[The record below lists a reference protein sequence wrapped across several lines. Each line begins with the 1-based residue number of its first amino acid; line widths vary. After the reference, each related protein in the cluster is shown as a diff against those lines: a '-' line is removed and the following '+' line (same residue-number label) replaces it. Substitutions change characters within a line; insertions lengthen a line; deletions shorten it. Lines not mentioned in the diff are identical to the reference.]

1 MFQVLQVSY
10 YENFNTITAK
20 RERTFEKDFSKN
32 TRSDAISFKVELSGT
47 LSTFKNKLVT
57 LYNILY
63 YI

>member
-10 YENFNTITAK
+10 NENFNTITAK

-32 TRSDAISFKVELSGT
+32 TRSDEISFKVE

-63 YI
+63 